1 MKATLTFDL
10 SDPEDK
16 DRHRHAVNAG
26 DVYAVLWEFDQYLRE
41 QVKYQTEDTRD
52 DTYAIREKFYSVM
65 SEHGITLED

>member
-1 MKATLTFDL
+1 MKATLNFDL
-10 SDPEDK
+10 SDPEEQEQ
-16 DRHRHAVNAG
+16 HRKTLKAEAMHSA
-26 DVYAVLWEFDQYLRE
+26 LREFGEYLRE